1 MNEMIHNLIVLVK
14 ATQVNVLFVLWLL
27 GIMWAINFINWFL
40 LGSLLNIFGILPRN
54 LFGLLG
60 IVFSPIL
67 HANFNHLF
75 FNTFPLFIFANLVL
89 LGGKALFFTVTI
101 IILIVS
107 GLLVWLVGRRAIHIG
122 ASGLLMGYW
131 SYLLFNA
138 FKTRSSMAIV
148 LGFVTIYY
156 FGGMVM
162 DLFPE
167 DRRVSMEGHICGF
180 LGGIAA
186 IYLTP
191 MIYPVIVSFIS

>member
-1 MNEMIHNLIVLVK
+1 MNELIHNLIVLVK
-14 ATQVNVLFVLWLL
+14 ATQVNVLFVLWLI

-89 LGGKALFFTVTI
+89 LGGKALFFTVTF

-122 ASGLLMGYW
+122 ASALLMGYW

-138 FKTRSSMAIV
+138 FKTLSSMAVV

-186 IYLTP
+186 IYLSP
-191 MIYPVIVSFIS
+191 KVYPVIVSII

>member
-1 MNEMIHNLIVLVK
+1 MHNLITLVK
-14 ATQVNVLFVLWLL
+14 ATQVNMLFVLWLL
-27 GIMWAINFINWFL
+27 GIMWAINLVNWLF
-40 LGSLLNIFGILPRN
+40 LGSMLNIFGVLPRN

-75 FNTFPLFIFANLVL
+75 FNSFPLFIMANLVL
-89 LGGKALFFTVTI
+89 LGGKPLFYTVTFI
-101 IILIVS
+101 IVILS
-107 GLLVWLVGRRAIHIG
+107 GSLVWLVGRRAIHIG

-138 FKTRSSMAIV
+138 FKTKSGMAIV

-156 FGGMVM
+156 FGGMIM

-167 DRRVSMEGHICGF
+167 DRKVSMEGHICGF
-180 LGGIAA
+180 LGGVAA

-191 MIYPVIVSFIS
+191 ILYPVLLPYFLRFI